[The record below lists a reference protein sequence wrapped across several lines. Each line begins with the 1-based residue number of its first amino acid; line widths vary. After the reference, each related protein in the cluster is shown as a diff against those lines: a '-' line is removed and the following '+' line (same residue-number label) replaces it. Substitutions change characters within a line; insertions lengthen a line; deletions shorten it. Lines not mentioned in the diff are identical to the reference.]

1 MGAQA
6 KQPPCHQNLSVP
18 SSVSTMLPKKA
29 ATSMKGGAKPMTK
42 TAIAKAVAEQ
52 YELKTKTATKILS
65 VLGEVAAKE
74 LKSHGK
80 FKFPGLFQIKTR
92 HKPATKACQ
101 KMFFGELKTVKAKPA
116 KTVVKAFPLAALKKS
131 V

>member
-1 MGAQA
+1 MG
-6 KQPPCHQNLSVP
+6 L
-18 SSVSTMLPKKA
+18 STMLPKKA
-29 ATSMKGGAKPMTK
+29 AAAMKGGAKP
-42 TAIAKAVAEQ
+42 
-52 YELKTKTATKILS
+52 KTKTASKILS

-80 FKFPGLFQIKTR
+80 FKFPGVFQIKTR
-92 HKPATKACQ
+92 VKPATKACQ
-101 KMFFGELKTVKAKPA
+101 KNIFGELRTVKAKPA

>member
-1 MGAQA
+1 MG
-6 KQPPCHQNLSVP
+6 
-18 SSVSTMLPKKA
+18 LPKKA

-42 TAIAKAVAEQ
+42 TAIAKAVAAQ

-80 FKFPGLFQIKTR
+80 FKFPGLCNIKPR

-101 KMFFGELKTVKAKPA
+101 KMIFGELQTVKAKPA
-116 KTVVKAFPLAALKKS
+116 KTVVKAFPVAALKKS

>member
-1 MGAQA
+1 MAQA
-6 KQPPCHQNLSVP
+6 QQPLYHQYTFFPLSMG
-18 SSVSTMLPKKA
+18 TMLPKKA
-29 ATSMKGGAKPMTK
+29 AAAMKGGAKPMTK

-52 YELKTKTATKILS
+52 YELKTKTASKILS

-80 FKFPGLFQIKTR
+80 FKFPGVFQIKTR
-92 HKPATKACQ
+92 VKPATKACQ
-101 KMFFGELKTVKAKPA
+101 KNIFGELRTVKAKPA